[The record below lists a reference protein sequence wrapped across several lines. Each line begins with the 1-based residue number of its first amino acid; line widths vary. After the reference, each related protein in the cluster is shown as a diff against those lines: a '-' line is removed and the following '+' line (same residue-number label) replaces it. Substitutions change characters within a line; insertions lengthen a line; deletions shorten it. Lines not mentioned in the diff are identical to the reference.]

1 MPETLNEVGT
11 GAPPVT
17 HRPWGW
23 FATLCQAPG
32 YLVKR
37 IHVHA
42 GGQLSL
48 QRHRH
53 RAEHWVVVRG
63 TAQVTVGVAA
73 GSPESV
79 PSPGCAR
86 PSEGVQEK
94 LGVVRRFP
102 ESMQRPLAPDLQLR
116 ELSVGQQVDI
126 PLGAVHRLA
135 NRGPDPLEIVEVQ
148 FGSVLDEADI
158 ERLQDDYGRA

>member
-1 MPETLNEVGT
+1 MSETTHSSIAEL
-11 GAPPVT
+11 PPAIQ
-17 HRPWGW
+17 RPWGW
-23 FATLCQAPG
+23 YRTVCEAPG

-48 QRHRH
+48 QRHRY

-63 TAQVTVGVAA
+63 TAQVTVGVVSPSVGEAPPEVA
-73 GSPESV
+73 GQ
-79 PSPGCAR
+79 R
-86 PSEGVQEK
+86 T
-94 LGVVRRFP
+94 
-102 ESMQRPLAPDLQLR
+102 QRPPALDLQLH

-148 FGSVLDEADI
+148 FGSVLDEDDI

>member
-1 MPETLNEVGT
+1 MPETASDSSADQ
-11 GAPPVT
+11 APAT
-17 HRPWGW
+17 CRPWGW
-23 FATLCQAPG
+23 FRTVCQAPG

-42 GGQLSL
+42 GQQLSL

-63 TAQVTVGVAA
+63 TAQVTVGAA
-73 GSPESV
+73 
-79 PSPGCAR
+79 PSA
-86 PSEGVQEK
+86 EGGAELQ
-94 LGVVRRFP
+94 VR
-102 ESMQRPLAPDLQLR
+102 D
-116 ELSVGQQVDI
+116 LSVGQHVDI
-126 PLGAVHRLA
+126 PQGAVHRLG

-148 FGSVLDEADI
+148 FGIVLDEDDI

>member
-1 MPETLNEVGT
+1 MPAIPGTTNESNT
-11 GAPPVT
+11 GASPVT

-23 FATLCQAPG
+23 YATLCQAPG

-42 GGQLSL
+42 GAQLSL

-63 TAQVTVGVAA
+63 TAQVTVGAVAPSVGEA
-73 GSPESV
+73 SPEV
-79 PSPGCAR
+79 AGQR
-86 PSEGVQEK
+86 T
-94 LGVVRRFP
+94 
-102 ESMQRPLAPDLQLR
+102 QRPPALDLQLH

-148 FGSVLDEADI
+148 FGSVLDEDDI